1 MKWSTWQNEDSKY
14 YVPGLTTN
22 QEIKKM
28 IVLIL
33 KKFRDKINE
42 PEIKVKWNGGKNT
55 LIVTCSSP
63 MSTPVVYFKNMGGR
77 KLIDTVSVDLVFAWT
92 EELWFEYD
100 RVYDCYPERWQKKP
114 SFLGSKLLDWKNV
127 EMVLKKRLV
136 SLI

>member
-1 MKWSTWQNEDSKY
+1 MKWSTWRNEDSKY
-14 YVPGLTTN
+14 YVSGLTTN

-42 PEIKVKWNGGKNT
+42 PEIKIKWNGGKNT
-55 LIVTCSSP
+55 LIVTCDSP
-63 MSTPVVYFKNMGGR
+63 MSTPEVYFKNMGEG
-77 KLIDTVSVDLVFAWT
+77 KLIDIVSVDLVFVWT

-100 RVYDCYPERWQKKP
+100 RVYDCHPERWQKKP
-114 SFLGSKLLDWKNV
+114 NFLGSKLLDWKNV
-127 EMVLKKRLV
+127 EQVLKKRLV